1 MKFILKGELYMMGSW
16 GNMMGRWGNGGYGYG
31 GYGGGYGWMGMMGFI
46 MPFIF
51 GLGIILLSIY
61 LFRRNSSQVYA
72 SGFGK
77 QNSGLDILRE
87 RYARGEIDSAE
98 YQSRK
103 QDLESR

>member
-1 MKFILKGELYMMGSW
+1 MGGWGNW
-16 GNMMGRWGNGGYGYG
+16 GNMMGGWGNGGYGYGGYG
-31 GYGGGYGWMGMMGFI
+31 GYGGGYGWMGMMGII
-46 MPFIF
+46 MPLIF
-51 GLGIILLSIY
+51 GIGIILLSIY
-61 LFRRNSSQVYA
+61 LFRRNSSQVHTN
-72 SGFGK
+72 GFSK

>member
-1 MKFILKGELYMMGSW
+1 MMGGW
-16 GNMMGRWGNGGYGYG
+16 GNGYGYG
-31 GYGGGYGWMGMMGFI
+31 GYGGYGWMGMMGLI

-51 GLGIILLSIY
+51 GIGIILLAIY
-61 LFRRNSSQVYA
+61 VFRRNTSRVHTGE
-72 SGFGK
+72 SGRY
-77 QNSGLDILRE
+77 NSGLEILRE